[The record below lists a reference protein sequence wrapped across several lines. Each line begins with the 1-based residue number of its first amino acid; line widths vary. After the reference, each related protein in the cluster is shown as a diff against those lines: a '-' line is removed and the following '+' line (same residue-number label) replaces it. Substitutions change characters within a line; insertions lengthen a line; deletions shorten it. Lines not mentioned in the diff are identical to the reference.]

1 MPELSPVV
9 RITMAFSIVGL
20 IAIVFVYH
28 VLLGRYRKK
37 NDSKKESAKPRAGPT
52 SGRTSS

>member
-9 RITMAFSIVGL
+9 RITMAMLIVAL

-28 VLLGRYRKK
+28 RVLERYHKK
-37 NDSKKESAKPRAGPT
+37 TGAQKESAKPRRAP
-52 SGRTSS
+52 

>member
-9 RITMAFSIVGL
+9 RITMALSIVGL

-52 SGRTSS
+52 SGGTSS